1 MASVGLDVE
10 GPDDVAPFLRFVGDE
25 LAKVGG
31 RAGKN
36 RAAQAG
42 KLCLELGVGE
52 ARVSFLVELVNNLR
66 RCVLGRADAIPL
78 ARLEARQE
86 FSHSWD
92 ARERLRARRARYRQR
107 AQCASLDVLDRRGHR
122 IEHDLHLTAEQIMF
136 NSVTA
141 PIEYIKARPLRVIR

>member
-1 MASVGLDVE
+1 MTIRVGWACAQAMRETAGSAAAPAARCRNCLRWGSFMASLSERRDASFCLDVRR
-10 GPDDVAPFLRFVGDE
+10 PDHLAPLLGFLGDQ
-25 LAKVGG
+25 LAEVGG
-31 RAGKN
+31 QAGKN

-52 ARVSFLVELVNNLR
+52 ARVNFLVELVNNLR

-92 ARERLRARRARYRQR
+92 ARQRLRARRGRYR
-107 AQCASLDVLDRRGHR
+107 
-122 IEHDLHLTAEQIMF
+122 
-136 NSVTA
+136 
-141 PIEYIKARPLRVIR
+141 